1 MLSPMPSVAA
11 LSIDDYLAEYS
22 DGHPPEYVDGR
33 LVERPMTQFPH
44 STAQMNLSGI
54 FYNLKK
60 LHPIFPAT
68 EIHLRMPH
76 NRVRIPDFAV
86 FYPDK
91 PLDDIPT
98 IAPYLVAEIV
108 SPHDSHSELMAKLEE
123 YRGWGIRH
131 IWVIDPAV
139 RSLATYADAGLRRCE
154 RLTVPEFELSITPQD
169 LFD

>member
-1 MLSPMPSVAA
+1 MPSVAT
-11 LSIDDYLAEYS
+11 LSINDCLATYTG
-22 DGHPPEYVDGR
+22 DHPPEYVDGR
-33 LVERPMTQFPH
+33 LVERPASQFPH
-44 STAQMNLSGI
+44 STAQINLGGI
-54 FYNLKK
+54 FHNLKK
-60 LHPIFPAT
+60 QRPIFPAT

-123 YRGWGIRH
+123 HRDWGIRH
-131 IWVIDPAV
+131 IWVIDPG
-139 RSLATYADAGLRRCE
+139 RSFAGHLRG
-154 RLTVPEFELSITPQD
+154 
-169 LFD
+169 